1 MGEVRVRLYAAAA
14 EAAGSY
20 ELRIETAEDRLPLSE
35 LINTLTEQRALGVKA
50 GAAAAGQSTALSLQ
64 HVCAQSSFLINGT
77 RADKDSAEVTT
88 NDIVDVLPPFAGG

>member
-35 LINTLTEQRALGVKA
+35 LINTLTEQRDSVVKA
-50 GAAAAGQSTALSLQ
+50 GGRSTALSLQ

-77 RADKDSAEVTT
+77 RAGKDSAEVTT